1 MVCKKND
8 GHNAKN
14 ARVLRISPRD
24 CPQTQEKYSENELAI
39 LAGHLYNIGIIF
51 LGGEPVMKK
60 IFALILAL
68 AMMLSCAAFA
78 EDVVKV
84 GVFEPASGDN
94 GAGGKQEVLGIEY
107 ANSIVPTVT
116 VGGKEYKVELV
127 IVDNQSATDK
137 AVTAAQTLVGA
148 GVSIVLGSYGS
159 GVSMAGGEVFAQAG
173 VPAIGCS
180 CTNPG
185 VTSLCDWYWRICF
198 LDPFQGT
205 VMANFAMQ
213 EKGAKTAYVLTQL
226 GDDYSTG
233 LGFYFQKAFEE
244 MGGTVVAENFP
255 EGTSDFTAYLNNAI
269 NSGAEVVF
277 APTSTTSA
285 SLIIDQAASLSVPFA
300 LMAGDT
306 WESSVILDAAKG
318 TNLTIYCSTFFDEN
332 DESSTQAAEFVQG
345 FKAWL
350 NANPDKMTN
359 NGGNDI
365 VAAVSALG
373 FDAYMT
379 AIEAIKAADSA
390 VGADIAAAMPGVT
403 LTGVTG
409 SISFDEIGDANKDMA
424 YIKQANTETG
434 AFDFV
439 KTQTVAELEG

>member
-1 MVCKKND
+1 
-8 GHNAKN
+8 
-14 ARVLRISPRD
+14 
-24 CPQTQEKYSENELAI
+24 
-39 LAGHLYNIGIIF
+39 
-51 LGGEPVMKK
+51 MKK
-60 IFALILAL
+60 ILAL
-68 AMMLSCAAFA
+68 VLVLMLAVSAAAMA
-78 EDVVKV
+78 ETIKI

-94 GAGGKQEVLGIEY
+94 GAGGKQEVIGIEY
-107 ANSIVPTVT
+107 ANTLVPTVEI
-116 VGGKEYKVELV
+116 GGATYDVELV

-137 AVTAAQTLVGA
+137 AVSAAQELVDA

-159 GVSMAGGEVFAQAG
+159 GVSMAGGEVFAAAEI
-173 VPAIGCS
+173 PAIGCS

-185 VTSLCDWYWRICF
+185 VTSLCDYYWRVCF

-205 VMANFAMQ
+205 VMANFAMD
-213 EKGAKTAYVLTQL
+213 EFGAKTAYVLSQL
-226 GDDYSTG
+226 GDDYTTG
-233 LGFYFQKAFEE
+233 LATYFAKAFEG
-244 MGGTVVAENFP
+244 MGGTVINEQFT
-255 EGTSDFTAYLNNAI
+255 EGTSDYTAYLTNAI
-269 NSGAEVVF
+269 NGGADVIF
-277 APTSTTSA
+277 CPTSTTVA
-285 SLIIDQAASLSVPFA
+285 ALLINQAASMNVELP
-300 LMAGDT
+300 LLAGDT
-306 WESSVILDAAKG
+306 WESSVILEAGKG
-318 TNLTIYCSTFFDEN
+318 TNLTICCSTFFDEN

-434 AFDFV
+434 ALDLV
-439 KTQTVAELEG
+439 TTQTQAELQS

>member
-1 MVCKKND
+1 
-8 GHNAKN
+8 
-14 ARVLRISPRD
+14 
-24 CPQTQEKYSENELAI
+24 
-39 LAGHLYNIGIIF
+39 
-51 LGGEPVMKK
+51 MKK
-60 IFALILAL
+60 ILAL
-68 AMMLSCAAFA
+68 VLVLMLAVSAVAMA
-78 EDVVKV
+78 ETIKI

-94 GAGGKQEVLGIEY
+94 GAGGKQEVIGIEY
-107 ANSIVPTVT
+107 ANTLVPTVEI
-116 VGGKEYKVELV
+116 GGVTYDVELV

-137 AVTAAQTLVGA
+137 AVSAAQELVDA

-159 GVSMAGGEVFAQAG
+159 GVSMAGGEVFAAAEI
-173 VPAIGCS
+173 PAIGCS

-185 VTSLCDWYWRICF
+185 VTSLCDYYWRVCF

-205 VMANFAMQ
+205 VMANFAMD
-213 EKGAKTAYVLTQL
+213 EFGAKTAYVLSQL
-226 GDDYSTG
+226 GDDYTTG
-233 LGFYFQKAFEE
+233 LATYFAKAFEG
-244 MGGTVVAENFP
+244 MGGTVINEQFT
-255 EGTSDFTAYLNNAI
+255 EGTSDYTAYLTNAI
-269 NSGAEVVF
+269 NGGADVIF
-277 APTSTTSA
+277 CPTSTTVA
-285 SLIIDQAASLSVPFA
+285 ALLINQAASMNVELP
-300 LMAGDT
+300 LLAGDT
-306 WESSVILDAAKG
+306 WESSVILEAGKG
-318 TNLTIYCSTFFDEN
+318 TNLTICCSTFFDEN

-439 KTQTVAELEG
+439 KTQNVAELEG

>member
-1 MVCKKND
+1 
-8 GHNAKN
+8 
-14 ARVLRISPRD
+14 
-24 CPQTQEKYSENELAI
+24 
-39 LAGHLYNIGIIF
+39 
-51 LGGEPVMKK
+51 MKK
-60 IFALILAL
+60 ILAL
-68 AMMLSCAAFA
+68 VLVLMLAVSAVAMA
-78 EDVVKV
+78 ETIKI

-94 GAGGKQEVLGIEY
+94 GAGGKQEVIGIEY
-107 ANSIVPTVT
+107 ANSLVPTVEI
-116 VGGKEYKVELV
+116 GGATYDVELV

-137 AVTAAQTLVGA
+137 AVSAAQELVDA

-159 GVSMAGGEVFAQAG
+159 GVSMAGGEVFAAAEI
-173 VPAIGCS
+173 PAIGCS

-185 VTSLCDWYWRICF
+185 VTSLCDYYWRVCF

-205 VMANFAMQ
+205 VMANFAMD
-213 EKGAKTAYVLTQL
+213 EFGAKTAYVLSQL
-226 GDDYSTG
+226 GDDYTTG
-233 LGFYFQKAFEE
+233 LATYFAKAFEG
-244 MGGTVVAENFP
+244 MGGTVINEQFT
-255 EGTSDFTAYLNNAI
+255 EGTSDYTAYLTNAI
-269 NSGAEVVF
+269 NGGADVIF
-277 APTSTTSA
+277 CPTSTTVA
-285 SLIIDQAASLSVPFA
+285 ALLINQAASMNVELP
-300 LMAGDT
+300 LLAGDT
-306 WESSVILDAAKG
+306 WESSVILEAGKG
-318 TNLTIYCSTFFDEN
+318 TNLTICCSTFFDEN

-390 VGADIAAAMPGVT
+390 VGADIAAALPGVT

>member
-1 MVCKKND
+1 
-8 GHNAKN
+8 
-14 ARVLRISPRD
+14 
-24 CPQTQEKYSENELAI
+24 
-39 LAGHLYNIGIIF
+39 
-51 LGGEPVMKK
+51 MKK
-60 IFALILAL
+60 ILAL
-68 AMMLSCAAFA
+68 VLVLMLAVSAVAMA
-78 EDVVKV
+78 ETIKI

-94 GAGGKQEVLGIEY
+94 GAGGKQEVIGIEY
-107 ANSIVPTVT
+107 ANSLVPTVEI
-116 VGGKEYKVELV
+116 GGATYDVELV

-137 AVTAAQTLVGA
+137 AVSAAQELVDA

-159 GVSMAGGEVFAQAG
+159 GVSMAGGEVFAAAEI
-173 VPAIGCS
+173 PAIGCS

-185 VTSLCDWYWRICF
+185 VTSLCDYYWRVCF

-205 VMANFAMQ
+205 VMANFAMD
-213 EKGAKTAYVLTQL
+213 EFGAKTAYVLSQL
-226 GDDYSTG
+226 GDDYTTG
-233 LGFYFQKAFEE
+233 LATYFAKAFEG
-244 MGGTVVAENFP
+244 MGGTVINEQFP
-255 EGTSDFTAYLNNAI
+255 EGTSDYTAYLTNAI
-269 NSGAEVVF
+269 NGGADVIF
-277 APTSTTSA
+277 CPTSTTVA
-285 SLIIDQAASLSVPFA
+285 ALLINQAASMNVELP
-300 LMAGDT
+300 LLAGDT
-306 WESSVILDAAKG
+306 WESSVILEAGKG
-318 TNLTIYCSTFFDEN
+318 TNLTICCSTFFDEN

-365 VAAVSALG
+365 VAAVTALG
-373 FDAYMT
+373 YDAYMT

>member
-1 MVCKKND
+1 
-8 GHNAKN
+8 
-14 ARVLRISPRD
+14 
-24 CPQTQEKYSENELAI
+24 
-39 LAGHLYNIGIIF
+39 
-51 LGGEPVMKK
+51 MKK
-60 IFALILAL
+60 ILAL
-68 AMMLSCAAFA
+68 VLVLMLAVSAAAMA
-78 EDVVKV
+78 ETIKI

-94 GAGGKQEVLGIEY
+94 GAGGKQEVIGIEY
-107 ANSIVPTVT
+107 ANTLVPTVEI
-116 VGGKEYKVELV
+116 GGATYDVELV

-137 AVTAAQTLVGA
+137 AVSAAQELVDA

-159 GVSMAGGEVFAQAG
+159 GVSMAGGEVFAAAEI
-173 VPAIGCS
+173 PAIGCS

-185 VTSLCDWYWRICF
+185 VTSLCDYYWRVCF

-205 VMANFAMQ
+205 VMANFAMD
-213 EKGAKTAYVLTQL
+213 EFGAKTAYVLSQL
-226 GDDYSTG
+226 GDDYTTG
-233 LGFYFQKAFEE
+233 LATYFAKAFEG
-244 MGGTVVAENFP
+244 MGGTVINEQFT
-255 EGTSDFTAYLNNAI
+255 EGTSDYTAYLTNAI
-269 NSGAEVVF
+269 NGGADVIF
-277 APTSTTSA
+277 CPTSTTVA
-285 SLIIDQAASLSVPFA
+285 ALLINQAASMNVELP
-300 LMAGDT
+300 LLAGDT
-306 WESSVILDAAKG
+306 WESSVILEAGKG
-318 TNLTIYCSTFFDEN
+318 TNLTICCSTFFDEN

-379 AIEAIKAADSA
+379 AIEAIKAADSP
-390 VGADIAAAMPGVT
+390 VGADIAAALPGVT

>member
-1 MVCKKND
+1 
-8 GHNAKN
+8 
-14 ARVLRISPRD
+14 
-24 CPQTQEKYSENELAI
+24 
-39 LAGHLYNIGIIF
+39 
-51 LGGEPVMKK
+51 MKK
-60 IFALILAL
+60 ILAL
-68 AMMLSCAAFA
+68 VLVLMLAVSAVAMA
-78 EDVVKV
+78 ETIKI

-94 GAGGKQEVLGIEY
+94 GAGGKQEVIGIEY
-107 ANSIVPTVT
+107 ANSLVPTVEI
-116 VGGKEYKVELV
+116 GGATYDVELV

-137 AVTAAQTLVGA
+137 AVSAAQELVDA

-159 GVSMAGGEVFAQAG
+159 GVSMAGGEVFAAAEI
-173 VPAIGCS
+173 PAIGCS

-185 VTSLCDWYWRICF
+185 VTSLCDYYWRVCF

-205 VMANFAMQ
+205 VMANFAMD
-213 EKGAKTAYVLTQL
+213 EFGAKTAYVLSQL
-226 GDDYSTG
+226 GDDYTTG
-233 LGFYFQKAFEE
+233 LATYFAKAFEG
-244 MGGTVVAENFP
+244 MGGTVINEQFT
-255 EGTSDFTAYLNNAI
+255 EGTSDYTAYLTNAI
-269 NSGAEVVF
+269 NGGADVIF
-277 APTSTTSA
+277 CPTSTTVA
-285 SLIIDQAASLSVPFA
+285 ALLINPAASMNVELP
-300 LMAGDT
+300 LLAGDT
-306 WESSVILDAAKG
+306 WESSVILEAGKG
-318 TNLTIYCSTFFDEN
+318 TNLTICCSTFFDEN